1 MKNITSWSTELKVG
15 AFVTGAAIV
24 IGYMFFVLSPDVF
37 QRKNKKNYY
46 TLVDNAAG
54 IVAKTSVK
62 TNGVTIGKVVVVRLL
77 DNQTRVEMEIEGQVK
92 IPVGSEAAIKE
103 KGLLGDVFL
112 EIIRSKDKGQY
123 LHDGDFIPP
132 STTQMSMSGLISS
145 AGEVAQDLKKI
156 ANSFAGVFGGKEGTR
171 KIHEIVFDLS
181 DLLKGLKAVVE
192 ENRNNVR
199 ETLGNLQQTSRSLQ
213 TVIGDN
219 QAALQ
224 EIVSNVQELTGGV
237 RDLVTGENK
246 EKIEQI
252 LASLNKTMQNM
263 EVVMKDARSI
273 TEKVNS
279 GQGTLGRLVND
290 DVALTKIE
298 DTLTDLRKVLA
309 PATKLQVQVAYR
321 GELRKDESTQHYFDL
336 VFRTRPDRF
345 YLLGVTEVN
354 ETVRDTTY
362 ETLPP
367 SGPASPD
374 VEGKPTKIRERIT
387 EKRAIRFNL
396 QFGKRWYNAQV
407 RFGLFETT
415 GGFAGDFFLLQD
427 RVKFSVEA
435 FNWDSHSD
443 YRKTAHF
450 KAYVGILFFRHIY
463 GYAGIDDITRIDP
476 ATNRIQK
483 VPNYFLGAGLDFT
496 DEDLTA
502 LMGAASLAR

>member
-1 MKNITSWSTELKVG
+1 VKNSTNWSTELKVG
-15 AFVTGAAIV
+15 SFVAGAALI

-37 QRKNKKNYY
+37 HRKNKQNYY

-62 TNGVTIGKVVVVRLL
+62 TNGVSIGRVVDVKLL
-77 DNQTRVEMEIEGQVK
+77 NNETRIEMEIEGQVK
-92 IPVGSEAAIKE
+92 IPTGSEAVIKE

-112 EIIRSKDKGQY
+112 EIIRGKDIGQY

-132 STTQMSMSGLISS
+132 SMTHMSMSALISN

-156 ANSFAGVFGGKEGTR
+156 ANSFAGVFGGPEGSR
-171 KIHEIVFDLS
+171 NIHDIVFDLR
-181 DLLKGLKAVVE
+181 DLIKGMKEVLQ

-199 ETLGNLQQTSRSLQ
+199 ETVGNLQQTTRTLQ
-213 TVIGDN
+213 AVLGGN

-224 EIVSNVQELTGGV
+224 DIVVNVKELTGGI
-237 RDLVTGENK
+237 RTLVTGENK

-252 LASLNKTMQNM
+252 LASLDKTMQNL

-273 TEKVNS
+273 SGKVNS

-298 DTLTDLRKVLA
+298 DALTDFRKVLA
-309 PATKLQVQVAYR
+309 PATKLQVQVGYR
-321 GELRKDESTQHYFDL
+321 GEFRKDESTQHYFDL

-345 YLLGVTEVN
+345 YLLGVTDVS

-362 ETLPP
+362 ESL
-367 SGPASPD
+367 SSSNPASPD
-374 VEGKPTKIRERIT
+374 AKGASSKTRERIS

-396 QFGKRWYNAQV
+396 QFGKRWYNAQL

-415 GGFAGDFFLLQD
+415 GGFAGDFFLLHD
-427 RVKFSVEA
+427 RLKISLEA
-435 FNWDSHSD
+435 FDWDTHSGV
-443 YRKTAHF
+443 RKTAHL
-450 KAYVGILFFRHIY
+450 KAYIGLLFFQHIY
-463 GYAGIDDITRIDP
+463 GYVGVDDITRIDP
-476 ATNRIQK
+476 VTNRIQK

-502 LMGAASLAR
+502 LFGAASLAK